1 MRRWRFH
8 RDTEQLRQFWELST
22 DLYSIIGFDGYP
34 RRVNAASLRLLGYEE
49 EEVLAQLAYAFIHP
63 DDVEAATEIFTR
75 VTRGEPSSGEIR
87 LVCKDGSARWVEF
100 TAIARLDE
108 KLIYTAGRD
117 VTDRK
122 RDAEALRD
130 FEAAHRAAE
139 NALRA
144 SEAKYRNLVE
154 RLPLVIYMDNLDDVS
169 SNIYTSPQTEWLL
182 GYSVEEWA
190 NNPELFVRVL
200 HPDDRERVVREMTS
214 ERPEPYS
221 VEYRIIRPD
230 GAVVWVRDESFV
242 IRDDEGRPLYGQGYL
257 LDITAQKEA
266 EEEGRRLEEALRQAQ
281 KMEAIGRLAGGIAH
295 DFNNLLTA
303 IVGYVELARITAKDA
318 SPELR
323 MSHEQIGRAAE
334 RAADLTR
341 QLLAFGRK
349 QMLEPRVLDL
359 NEVVSSV
366 QEMFQRTIGEHIT
379 LRVELAPELRRVK
392 ADRGQVEQVL
402 ANLAVNARD
411 AMPDGGELVIE
422 TNNIDLDDFT
432 GRRFELAAGS
442 YASLTV
448 RDSGVG
454 MDATTL
460 ARIFEPFFTTKEQ
473 GKGTGLGLATVYGIV
488 RQSGGGISVQSW
500 PGEGAVFKIL
510 LPETK
515 EIGIRDRAG
524 RGQDFPV
531 GVETV
536 LVVEDDPSV
545 RQLVSAA
552 LERQGYE
559 VLTAPAPAEALEW
572 YGGGAKQIDLLVTD
586 VVMPGMGGRELA
598 DRLGYVYPRL
608 RVLYTTGYAGD
619 PLFVE
624 SATYAHLLE
633 KPFSPGDLIRK
644 VRDVLDL
651 PGAEQ
656 ADSISS

>member
-1 MRRWRFH
+1 MRLWRSA

-34 RRVNAASLRLLGYEE
+34 RRANAASARLLGYSEE
-49 EEVLAQLAYAFIHP
+49 ELCARPAYDFVHP
-63 DDVEAATEIFTR
+63 DDLEAAREIFGR
-75 VTRGEPSSGEIR
+75 VLHGEASSGEIR
-87 LVCKDGSARWVEF
+87 LCGKDGAARWVEF
-100 TAIARLDE
+100 SAIARPGE
-108 KLIYTAGRD
+108 QLIYTAGRD
-117 VTDRK
+117 VTER
-122 RDAEALRD
+122 RSALEALAES
-130 FEAAHRAAE
+130 EAAHKAAE
-139 NALRA
+139 QALRA

-154 RLPLVIYMDNLDDVS
+154 RLPLVIYLDNLDEVS
-169 SNIYTSPQTEWLL
+169 SNIYTSPQTRWML
-182 GYSVEEWA
+182 GYSVEEWVD
-190 NNPELFVRVL
+190 NPELFVRVL
-200 HPDDRERVVREMTS
+200 HPEDRERVVREMTRD
-214 ERPEPYS
+214 RPEPYM

-242 IRDDEGRPLYGQGYL
+242 IRDDDGNPLYGQGYL

-266 EEEGRRLEEALRQAQ
+266 EAEGRRLEEALRQAQ

-303 IVGYVELARITAKDA
+303 IVGYVELARITAHDA

-323 MSHEQIGRAAE
+323 MSLDQIGRAAD

-366 QEMFQRTIGEHIT
+366 EEMFRRTIGEHIS
-379 LRVELAPELRRVK
+379 LKVELAEELRRVR
-392 ADRGQVEQVL
+392 ADRGQIEQVL

-411 AMPDGGELVIE
+411 AMPEGGELVIRTE
-422 TNNIDLDDFT
+422 NVDIDDFT
-432 GRRFELAAGS
+432 GRRFELPSGS
-442 YASLTV
+442 YAALTIA
-448 RDSGVG
+448 DTGVG
-454 MDATTL
+454 MDDTTL

-510 LPETK
+510 LPGTAEA
-515 EIGIRDRAG
+515 EIRPRTLSQ
-524 RGQDFPV
+524 RDFPV

-536 LVVEDDPSV
+536 LVVEDDPAV
-545 RQLVSAA
+545 RQLVSSA
-552 LERQGYE
+552 LDRQGYE
-559 VLTAPAPAEALEW
+559 VLVAPAPAEALEW
-572 YGGGAKQIDLLVTD
+572 YGDGAKRIDLLVTD

-598 DRLGYVYPRL
+598 ERLAYVHPTM
-608 RVLYTTGYAGD
+608 RVLYTTGYTDD
-619 PLFVE
+619 PLLTE
-624 SATYAHLLE
+624 GRMYGALLE

-644 VRDVLDL
+644 AREVLDDG
-651 PGAEQ
+651 GAEQ
-656 ADSISS
+656 VDTAG